1 MLWPEDMPQHALV
14 CLSHNDDLV
23 PSAMV
28 KKHISGARQYHES
41 TDIFPTKVYSH
52 KLGSSS
58 IPDTAG
64 C

>member
-28 KKHISGARQYHES
+28 RKHISGAWQSCCDVRDVTVMCVAIVHDTSQ
-41 TDIFPTKVYSH
+41 VRA
-52 KLGSSS
+52 
-58 IPDTAG
+58 IP
-64 C
+64 